1 MNHIELINVGY
12 KTKPKHKDELPL
24 TILRNVSIKIKGGE
38 FMAILGSSGAGKT
51 TLLNIIGG
59 RVASGVV
66 TGQVKYNGEKRIPS
80 EFKKI
85 VSIVEQD
92 LVMPPMLTVRE
103 TLQFTADLLVP
114 PDKIFPPG
122 GPNIVDEVMDEFSLN
137 KIRDSIVEGVRK
149 RGVSGG
155 EKKLVGI
162 ATRLLKKPKVLILDE
177 PTTGLDSSTT
187 EYSINLVKK
196 YTSCNKTIAVCSIHQ
211 PNFTTFHLFDKVI
224 ILSAFGI
231 VYYGPTSKIDA
242 YFASIGYRSLEF
254 ENPIDYYMRLITVR
268 TETEESKKES
278 MVEVKNLVN
287 TWNEKGDMFLNSK
300 SSSPMTKIST
310 FAGSSLSRRISSD
323 SNYSSYEEILDQ
335 RSINSSEVNWHLTHW
350 KEFKVL
356 LRRSWI
362 FHFRDPSLVVSFLAM
377 GIFSGLILGFTF
389 FNPGS
394 GLNEIINRTGLV
406 FLICLYLSFLV
417 TLPLLLILD
426 GTKSIFLYERSYSM
440 YRTFAFYF
448 SLHLT
453 LFPIIWGA
461 NLLMM
466 IQTYFLAKFQY
477 LFYKFLIF
485 VIILTTTISCSIS
498 FAIASIAWLSF
509 EVASIACPLIL
520 ALFGIF
526 GGNLVNVE
534 TIPPVIR
541 WIRYLSYFYYSYCAI
556 LINEFKGKTF
566 DCSTRPGQ
574 NCEIDYKGALA
585 ALGLGEIRL
594 FFAVLMNIAIMLFF
608 LLIGYLGFRFHLRS
622 KFILV

>member
-24 TILRNVSIKIKGGE
+24 TILRNVSIEIKGGE

-59 RVASGVV
+59 RIASGVV

-80 EFKKI
+80 EFNKI

-92 LVMPPMLTVRE
+92 IVMLPMLTVRE
-103 TLQFTADLLVP
+103 SLQFTADLLVP
-114 PDKIFPPG
+114 PEKMSPPG
-122 GPNIVDEVMDEFSLN
+122 ERNIIDQVMDKFNLN

-177 PTTGLDSSTT
+177 PTTGLDSSST
-187 EYSINLVKK
+187 EYIIGTLKK
-196 YTSCNKTIAVCSIHQ
+196 FITEYNTIAVCSIHQ

-224 ILSAFGI
+224 ILSPFGI

-242 YFASIGYRSLEF
+242 YFASIGYKSPGF
-254 ENPIDYYMRLITVR
+254 ENPIDYYMRLITIR

-278 MVEVKNLVN
+278 MAEVKNLVN
-287 TWNEKGDMFLNSK
+287 TWNKKGDMFLNRKSLLQMPKIPEYTDGTLSK
-300 SSSPMTKIST
+300 
-310 FAGSSLSRRISSD
+310 RISSD
-323 SNYSSYEEILDQ
+323 SSYSSGEEILDQ
-335 RSINSSEVNWHLTHW
+335 KSINSNEFAWHLTHW
-350 KEFKVL
+350 QEFKVL

-362 FHFRDPSLVVSFLAM
+362 VYLRDPSVLISFLAM
-377 GIFSGLILGFTF
+377 GFLSGLLLGFTF

-406 FLICLYLSFLV
+406 FLICLYLTLLV
-417 TLPLLLILD
+417 TLSLLLILN
-426 GTKSIFLYERSYSM
+426 TAKSVFMYERSYSM
-440 YRTFAFYF
+440 YRTPAFYF
-448 SLHLT
+448 SLHFT

-466 IQTYFLAKFQY
+466 IQTYFLAKFQ
-477 LFYKFLIF
+477 FQAGKFFIF
-485 VIILTTTISCSIS
+485 VSILTITISCSIS
-498 FAIASIAWLSF
+498 FAIASIAWLGF

-520 ALFGIF
+520 ALFAIF
-526 GGNLVNVE
+526 GGNLVN
-534 TIPPVIR
+534 TDSISPVIR
-541 WIRYLSYFYYSYCAI
+541 WIRYLSYFYHTYCAI
-556 LINEFKGKTF
+556 LINEFKGHIY

-574 NCEIDYKGALA
+574 LCKIDYKGALA
-585 ALGLGEIRL
+585 ALGLGNVHLSIS
-594 FFAVLMNIAIMLFF
+594 FIINIVIMLFF
-608 LLIGYLGFRFHLRS
+608 FLLGYLGFRFHLKS